1 MTKKLLLAASAL
13 AALGFAGAAAA
24 TDITGASVSG
34 ISLTTTGNAK
44 TAYTLAN
51 ESIMTTAANRQTTTT
66 AGANVIASGLATGS
80 YFEPGVNGTNYTA
93 TLTLTGATFQNAIS
107 ATAVTIT
114 GAQAGCTVSAP
125 TIVSGGGAGQ
135 NTLTA
140 VFNVGTSCTVGAGAT
155 APTGVSFD
163 VPFAVDA
170 AASSVSASVNYT
182 VATTGGAFGG
192 AAGTATLVQK
202 AAGYSVA
209 ASASPQTDGALP
221 TSFALGTG
229 TPYVALVTGTSNDNV
244 VGSFKVGTATAP
256 TTSTGSVYANMK
268 AAALPAITY
277 DVSVGGNFA
286 VLTPGI
292 ATTDAVA
299 KAAVTS
305 SGLSVNT
312 AKTAATATDL
322 SANQTVYVTVPAG
335 NTVSTTAP
343 QSITATVTPK
353 LTANT
358 LVTTPAAV
366 SNFSLE
372 TVGLQGT
379 NFVAPWVQSS
389 NTAGYN
395 SVLRISN
402 SGSATG
408 PVTLSLTS
416 PAGTAS
422 ATTCSS
428 AQLAKLANVP
438 ANGELSINS
447 ADLTTCFGPF
457 ARGDVRVTVQAQ
469 STNLSAKL
477 RIVNPGN
484 VVTEQSLGAISQGVA
499 TVN

>member
-1 MTKKLLLAASAL
+1 
-13 AALGFAGAAAA
+13 
-24 TDITGASVSG
+24 
-34 ISLTTTGNAK
+34 
-44 TAYTLAN
+44 
-51 ESIMTTAANRQTTTT
+51 
-66 AGANVIASGLATGS
+66 
-80 YFEPGVNGTNYTA
+80 
-93 TLTLTGATFQNAIS
+93 
-107 ATAVTIT
+107 
-114 GAQAGCTVSAP
+114 
-125 TIVSGGGAGQ
+125 
-135 NTLTA
+135 
-140 VFNVGTSCTVGAGAT
+140 
-155 APTGVSFD
+155 
-163 VPFAVDA
+163 
-170 AASSVSASVNYT
+170 
-182 VATTGGAFGG
+182 
-192 AAGTATLVQK
+192 
-202 AAGYSVA
+202 
-209 ASASPQTDGALP
+209 
-221 TSFALGTG
+221 
-229 TPYVALVTGTSNDNV
+229 
-244 VGSFKVGTATAP
+244 
-256 TTSTGSVYANMK
+256 
-268 AAALPAITY
+268 
-277 DVSVGGNFA
+277 
-286 VLTPGI
+286 
-292 ATTDAVA
+292 
-299 KAAVTS
+299 
-305 SGLSVNT
+305 
-312 AKTAATATDL
+312 
-322 SANQTVYVTVPAG
+322 
-335 NTVSTTAP
+335 
-343 QSITATVTPK
+343 
-353 LTANT
+353 
-358 LVTTPAAV
+358 VTTPAAV

>member
-24 TDITGASVSG
+24 TDITSAKVSN
-34 ISLTTTGNAK
+34 ISLTTAGASK
-44 TAYTLAN
+44 TVYTLAN
-51 ESIMTTAANRQTTTT
+51 ESITATAANRQTTTT
-66 AGANVIASGLATGS
+66 ATHNVIASGLATGF
-80 YFEPGVNGTNYTA
+80 FEPGAGGTNYTA
-93 TLTLTGATFQNAIS
+93 TLTLTGATFQNAVAAS
-107 ATAVTIT
+107 AVAVT
-114 GAQAGCTVSAP
+114 GAQAGCTVGTP

-135 NTLTA
+135 NSLTA
-140 VFNVGTSCTVGAGAT
+140 VFNVPNTCTVGAGGT
-155 APTGVSFD
+155 SPTGVSFD
-163 VPFAVDA
+163 VPFTVDA

-182 VATTGGAFGG
+182 VATTGAAFGG
-192 AAGTATLVQK
+192 AAGTAALVQK

-209 ASASPQTDGALP
+209 VSAAPQVDAALP

-229 TPYVALVTGTSNDNV
+229 TPYTSLVTGASNDNV

-256 TTSTGSVYANMK
+256 ANVATAIYADMK
-268 AAALPAITY
+268 ATTLPAISY
-277 DVSVGGNFA
+277 DVSVAGNFA
-286 VLTPGI
+286 VLEPGI
-292 ATTDAVA
+292 NAGDAGA
-299 KAAVTS
+299 KAAVAPA
-305 SGLSVNT
+305 GLTVNT
-312 AKTAATATDL
+312 GKTAATATGL
-322 SANQTVYVTVPAG
+322 TANQTVYVVVPAG

-353 LTANT
+353 LATNT
-358 LVTTPAAV
+358 LVTTPSPI
-366 SNFSLE
+366 SNYSLE

-416 PAGTAS
+416 PVGTAS
-422 ATTCSS
+422 STTCSS
-428 AQLAKLANVP
+428 AQLSKLANVP
-438 ANGELSINS
+438 ANGEISINS
-447 ADLTTCFGPF
+447 ADLTTCFGAF
-457 ARGDVRVTVQAQ
+457 TRGDVRVTVQAQ
-469 STNLSAKL
+469 SNNLSAKL